1 MRGAWG
7 LLVFMIFTMH
17 AGAAEQSTGDTV
29 ELEKTIISGDEE
41 LPKVLYIQPW
51 QSPGGVPGLAMPP
64 QTDLHWVLRRVYPQ
78 SYRRALELETNIRA
92 QGPSRRQ

>member
-1 MRGAWG
+1 MRGIWG
-7 LLVFMIFTMH
+7 LLVLVMFTAH
-17 AGAAEQSTGDTV
+17 ARAVEQSTDDKV

-51 QSPGGVPGLAMPP
+51 QSPGGIPRLAMPP

-78 SYRRALELETNIRA
+78 SYRRALELETNLRA
-92 QGPSRRQ
+92 QGPNRQQ